1 MTGQLDLFTWAA
13 EQALTAA
20 TAATER
26 AHALSGAA
34 RRRVEEVASRAYRL
48 VSYWRRFRLGE
59 R

>member
-26 AHALSGAA
+26 AHALRGAA
-34 RRRVEEVASRAYRL
+34 RGRVEQAASKAYAL
-48 VSYWRRFRLGE
+48 VSYWRRFRLGVQ
-59 R
+59 